1 MKNSLIS
8 DLAASKLK
16 ELRVSHGYKIH
27 DMAIKLNKSDQ
38 QLFRY
43 EKGVNKIDLDTIIN
57 YLEVLKIDI
66 NHFFSELY
74 SEIKRIE
81 NQSERN
87 ECYVNDCSKVE
98 LSHWKITR

>member
-1 MKNSLIS
+1 MKKLLIS

-57 YLEVLKIDI
+57 YLEVLQVDI
-66 NHFFSELY
+66 NHFFSELN
-74 SEIKRIE
+74 SEIKRMK

-87 ECYVNDCSKVE
+87 ERYVNDFFQVE
-98 LSHWKITR
+98 LSH

>member
-1 MKNSLIS
+1 MKKLLIS

-38 QLFRY
+38 QIFRY

-57 YLEVLKIDI
+57 YLEVLQVDI
-66 NHFFSELY
+66 NHFFSELN
-74 SEIKRIE
+74 SEIKRMK

-87 ECYVNDCSKVE
+87 ECYANDFFQVE
-98 LSHWKITR
+98 LSH

>member
-1 MKNSLIS
+1 MKKLLIS

-57 YLEVLKIDI
+57 YLEVLQVDI
-66 NHFFSELY
+66 NYFFSELN
-74 SEIKRIE
+74 SEIKRMK

-87 ECYVNDCSKVE
+87 ECYVNDFFQVE
-98 LSHWKITR
+98 LSH

>member
-1 MKNSLIS
+1 MKKSLIS
-8 DLAASKLK
+8 DLAARKLK
-16 ELRVSHGYKIH
+16 ELRVSHGYKVH

-57 YLEVLKIDI
+57 YLEVLQIDI
-66 NHFFSELY
+66 NHFFSELN
-74 SEIKRIE
+74 SEIKRIK

-87 ECYVNDCSKVE
+87 EYLVNDFFQVE
-98 LSHWKITR
+98 LSH

>member
-1 MKNSLIS
+1 MKKSLIS
-8 DLAASKLK
+8 DLAGSKLK

-57 YLEVLKIDI
+57 YLEVLQIDI

-74 SEIKRIE
+74 SEISKAK
-81 NQSERN
+81 NHN
-87 ECYVNDCSKVE
+87 EKNEYFVNDFFQVE
-98 LSHWKITR
+98 LAH

>member
-1 MKNSLIS
+1 MKKSLIS
-8 DLAASKLK
+8 DLAGSKLK

-57 YLEVLKIDI
+57 YLEVLQIDI

-74 SEIKRIE
+74 SEINRAKNHNE
-81 NQSERN
+81 KN
-87 ECYVNDCSKVE
+87 ECFVNDFFQVE
-98 LSHWKITR
+98 LAHWKKK